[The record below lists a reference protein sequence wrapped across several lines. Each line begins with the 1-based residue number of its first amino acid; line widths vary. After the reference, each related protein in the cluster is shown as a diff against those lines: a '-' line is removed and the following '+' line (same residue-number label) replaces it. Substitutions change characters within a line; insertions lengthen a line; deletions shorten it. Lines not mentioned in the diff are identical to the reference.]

1 MALPSL
7 RAAACHISPHILSAA
22 RTTQK
27 TVNCIK
33 TAARYS
39 ANLVVLPESS
49 IPAFPVWSSLLP
61 PTHAHHFFRQMVQE
75 SVYVDGEEI
84 SAIRQ
89 AARDNRV
96 VVSLGISER
105 VRYSSGTLFNTNIII
120 GNDGEILV
128 HHRKLMP
135 TFFEKLTWA
144 PGDGYGLC
152 VAQTQ
157 YGKIGA
163 LICGENTNPLAR
175 YTLMAQGEQV
185 HISTWP
191 AIWPTRALVSDSDN
205 EVNPVSSSSRNYDN
219 LAANHTR
226 AAAHCFE
233 AKCFGIMSAG
243 HLDDAAMADIAAM
256 TEMPEDIQKKLA
268 SYPRAASQFLDPTGK
283 TVHSGFALDL
293 TTNRRLD
300 RQSIVTDMEAIL
312 FADLDLNECIEGKQ
326 YHDVAGGYQRFDV
339 FSLQVNRQR
348 HEPAQFHDEK
358 DKASSL
364 GSLGNDHEKGSGG
377 KGKEG

>member
-27 TVNCIK
+27 TIHCIN
-33 TAARYS
+33 TAARQS
-39 ANLVVLPESS
+39 AHLVVFPEAS
-49 IPAFPVWSSLLP
+49 IPAFPLWSSLLP
-61 PTHAHHFFRQMVQE
+61 PTHTHHFFRRMVQE

-120 GNDGEILV
+120 GEDGEILV

-144 PGDGYGLC
+144 PGDGYGLR
-152 VAQTQ
+152 VAQTR

-175 YTLMAQGEQV
+175 YALMAQGEQV

-191 AIWPTRALVSDSDN
+191 AIWPTRVLVENAGN
-205 EVNPVSSSSRNYDN
+205 EHNPVSTRSRNYDN
-219 LAANHTR
+219 IAANHTR

-256 TEMPEDIQKKLA
+256 TEAPEDMRKRLA
-268 SYPRAASQFLDPTGK
+268 SYPRGASQFLDPTGK
-283 TVHSGFALDL
+283 TVEGGFAMDL
-293 TTNRRLD
+293 TKDQLLDGQTMVTN
-300 RQSIVTDMEAIL
+300 MEAIL

-326 YHDVAGGYQRFDV
+326 YHDVVGGYQRFDV
-339 FSLQVNRQR
+339 FSLHINRQR
-348 HEPAQFHDEK
+348 HEPVQFHDGNE
-358 DKASSL
+358 DASSSSSL
-364 GSLGNDHEKGSGG
+364 GHDGQTNSGG
-377 KGKEG
+377 KGREG

>member
-7 RAAACHISPHILSAA
+7 RAATCHISPHILSAA

-27 TVNCIK
+27 TIQCIK
-33 TAARYS
+33 SAARHS
-39 ANLVVLPESS
+39 ANLVVFPEAS
-49 IPAFPVWSSLLP
+49 IPAFPIWSSLLP
-61 PTHAHHFFRQMVQE
+61 PTHTHHFFRRMVQE

-89 AARDNRV
+89 AARDHRV
-96 VVSLGISER
+96 VVSLGVSEK
-105 VRYSSGTLFNTNIII
+105 VRYSAATLFNTNIIV
-120 GNDGEILV
+120 GEDGEILV

-144 PGDGYGLC
+144 PGDGYGLR
-152 VAQTQ
+152 VAQTRH
-157 YGKIGA
+157 GKIGA

-175 YTLMAQGEQV
+175 YALMAQGEQV

-191 AIWPTRALVSDSDN
+191 AIWPTRVMVENNAGRADDVG
-205 EVNPVSSSSRNYDN
+205 SSTGSRNYDN
-219 LAANHTR
+219 IAANHTR

-243 HLDDAAMADIAAM
+243 HLDDAALADIAAM
-256 TEMPEDIQKKLA
+256 TEAPEDMHKKLA
-268 SYPRAASQFLDPTGK
+268 SYPRGASQFLDPTGK
-283 TVHSGFALDL
+283 TVRGGFALEL
-293 TTNRRLD
+293 TKDQLLD
-300 RQSIVTDMEAIL
+300 GQDIVTNTEAIL

-326 YHDVAGGYQRFDV
+326 YHDVVGGYQRFDV

-348 HEPAQFHDEK
+348 HEPVQFHDGNGNVL
-358 DKASSL
+358 SSSNAIL
-364 GSLGNDHEKGSGG
+364 ANNDDDH
-377 KGKEG
+377 